1 MRSEGTKGGSD
12 GTPKEDAAQIE
23 KSSAPVKDQVERV
36 LSITREKFNGARRNI
51 GRGKADTN
59 GK

>member
-12 GTPKEDAAQIE
+12 GTPTEDEARIE

-36 LSITREKFNGARRNI
+36 LSITREKFNGARRSI
-51 GRGKADTN
+51 RREKVDAN